1 MDRFSDTQLLFA
13 QLAAIPGEGAVKTLI
28 ENHDAWTHNAAT
40 ARALNV
46 GLRARAAALSRI
58 PAAQAQIAAQ
68 RRALRPLLTRL
79 PALLASAS

>member
-1 MDRFSDTQLLFA
+1 MDAFSDTQLLFG
-13 QLAAIPGEGAVKTLI
+13 QLAASPAEGTVKTLI

-46 GLRARAAALSRI
+46 TLRARIAGLARI
-58 PAAQAQIAAQ
+58 PAAQAQIVAQ

-79 PALLASAS
+79 PAILASAS